1 MNGVPKRGADRRNLG
16 DTAMDDLT
24 TKERIGLMIT
34 ITIVSALVYAIV
46 TAPYWLDSL
55 GLMCGAVLCVAQ

>member
-1 MNGVPKRGADRRNLG
+1 
-16 DTAMDDLT
+16 MDDLT